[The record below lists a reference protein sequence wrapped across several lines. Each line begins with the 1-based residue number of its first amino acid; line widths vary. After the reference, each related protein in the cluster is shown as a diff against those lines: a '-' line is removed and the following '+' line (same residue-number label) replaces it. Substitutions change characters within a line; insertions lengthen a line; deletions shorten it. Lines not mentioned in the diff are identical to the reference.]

1 MACDEGDT
9 RMSRDGGKKFS
20 PEVGGWECVHYMLR
34 LKSMCALVFVLV
46 RMGSLHVS
54 NEVDECAKL
63 ENILFENV

>member
-1 MACDEGDT
+1 MRYT
-9 RMSRDGGKKFS
+9 
-20 PEVGGWECVHYMLR
+20 LR

-63 ENILFENV
+63 ENILFVNVCVCEYKID